1 MRHLFAVSAAV
12 LLWSAAT
19 AFAADPVGS
28 YSVEGTNPGSGS
40 KYSGTVTVEKTGGTY
55 SVVWVVGGDRY
66 LGTGIGNEKF
76 IAVSY
81 HSGGDTGLALYGEDG
96 DNWIGVW
103 TYAGGNEVGSE
114 VWKRQ

>member
-19 AFAADPVGS
+19 AFPADPVGS

-40 KYSGTVTVEKTGGTY
+40 KYTGTVAVEKTGGAY
-55 SVVWVVGGDRY
+55 RVVWVVGGVRY
-66 LGTGIGNEKF
+66 IGTGTEKF

-81 HSGGDTGLALYGEDG
+81 RADGDTGLVLYGEDG
-96 DNWIGVW
+96 GNWIGVR
-103 TYAGGNEVGSE
+103 TYSDGHEVGSE
-114 VWKRQ
+114 IWKRQ